1 MKKKTHKIKKH
12 YKPLP
17 PHTWEAHTT
26 ASHGEVNKQLIIGII
41 TIVAVVVLASLLF
54 FTDVFVGQAITF
66 KDNIP
71 VDQAGIFLDKNTI
84 GPGEEMTIPVHAHL
98 PEGKESTVVK
108 FELSYD
114 SNRMEVTNCDGLYA
128 SLDEIFIEGNND
140 FSVIKNE
147 KPCSSPG
154 MIVFE
159 FAALTDDDKGHVIKG
174 LQKITDISFKIK
186 DVPIT
191 SLPATLTFIE
201 FNVYDL
207 DGSTILPLNIMNA
220 DIAIVVPEVCS
231 KDNLGACNTFALCD
245 SVNGV
250 FTAGIC
256 TAEII
261 ECTDSDGGIV
271 LDVKGTSTGIL
282 ESPQTPDEVGK
293 VVTKEDSCG
302 NIQGESG
309 LESGTHVVEYICE
322 DNLLKRQWQPCSN
335 DLICGDGY
343 CQPEPQAVCSST
355 NLAACD
361 TSALCDSVNGVMVG
375 DVCTAKDECSKD
387 NLGACTVANCE
398 GAGGVWDS
406 TSGCTIPAA
415 VEDCL
420 NSIDDDGD
428 GLADCL
434 DSDCDLKGCAQNK
447 VCISSSCTS
456 LCIEGTACP
465 EGQFCDIDNPFKLND
480 DKVGA
485 NLVTACKTLVADECS
500 PINLGACDTEVLCES
515 FGGVMVGD
523 VCTAKQSCS
532 TTNINACVTESL
544 CQDVNGVWDG
554 TSCSLSATEQPEI
567 KVELID
573 SLGNIISESLQ
584 AGVTSKVEKDKEY
597 NVVVTISPE
606 TDLPDNHLV
615 LITVKSGAETK
626 SMFYDTKPL
635 LPLTSLE
642 VVKFNYKPSETGII
656 TVSALVWGN
665 WPSSGEGNYL
675 VQKKEVNYEAE

>member
-98 PEGKESTVVK
+98 PAGKESTVVK

-114 SNRMEVTNCDGLYA
+114 SNRMEVTNCDELYD
-128 SLDEIFIEGNND
+128 SLDDVFIEAGED

-147 KPCSSPG
+147 NPCSSSG

-159 FAALTDDDKGHVIKG
+159 FAALTDGDHVIKG
-174 LQKITDISFKIK
+174 LQKITDIPFKIK
-186 DVPIT
+186 EDAIPY
-191 SLPATLTFIE
+191 PPMATLTFAK
-201 FNVYDL
+201 FDVYDL
-207 DGSTILPLNIMNA
+207 DGSTILPLNIITA

-231 KDNLGACNTFALCD
+231 KDNLGACNTLVLCD

-256 TAEII
+256 TATNV
-261 ECTDSDGGIV
+261 ECTDSDGGIIF
-271 LDVKGTSTGIL
+271 DVKGISTGIL
-282 ESPQTPDEVGK
+282 ESPGTPDEFGK

-309 LESGTHVVEYICE
+309 LESGTHVVEYNCKAG
-322 DNLLKRQWQPCSN
+322 LLRKQWQHCGN
-335 DLICGDGY
+335 GLICGDGY
-343 CQPEPQAVCSST
+343 CQPEPQAVCS
-355 NLAACD
+355 
-361 TSALCDSVNGVMVG
+361 
-375 DVCTAKDECSKD
+375 KD
-387 NLGACTVANCE
+387 NLGTCTVANCE

-480 DKVGA
+480 DKVGD
-485 NLVTACKTLVADECS
+485 NLVTACKTLVVDECS
-500 PINLGACDTEVLCES
+500 PINLGACDTAAQCIT

-523 VCTAKQSCS
+523 VCTAKQSC
-532 TTNINACVTESL
+532 TTTSINACVTESL
-544 CQDVNGVWDG
+544 CQGVNGVWDG

-573 SLGNIISESLQ
+573 SITGNIIGKG
-584 AGVTSKVEKDKEY
+584 AAVGVISKVVKGKEY
-597 NVVVTISPE
+597 DVRVTISPE

-615 LITVKSGAETK
+615 LITIKSGAETK

-635 LPLTSLE
+635 LPLVSEE

-656 TVSALVWGN
+656 TISALVWGD